1 MMAIAAK
8 SWLPAEM
15 SGVQPYSMGPLLRD
29 TAASCV
35 GRFATPAVGTCVGM
49 DRTELMISSCFV
61 APMDV
66 QRDAQKRGQR
76 GIMMIMPKGLIELI
90 GDDPK
95 LWPRT
100 RTKVPA
106 AATWVDADTGV
117 PLIEGRHAARTSFM
131 DSLADL
137 EDED

>member
-1 MMAIAAK
+1 MAIAAK
-8 SWLPAEM
+8 SWLPAEL

-35 GRFATPAVGTCVGM
+35 GAWATPAVGTCVGM

-61 APMDV
+61 APMAV

-76 GIMMIMPKGLIELI
+76 GIIMFYPKGLLEAL
-90 GDDPK
+90 GLGETPPEPEVERTPK
-95 LWPRT
+95 PFEILR
-100 RTKVPA
+100 
-106 AATWVDADTGV
+106 
-117 PLIEGRHAARTSFM
+117 GRSFM

-137 EDED
+137 EDD